1 MDRSTIKLH
10 MQRLAKGYKIWTV
23 PLLILMWDVAFKTA
37 NGSNLFDVIRILF
50 YQLHFKA
57 VAIYCVVLGII
68 IDRWGKLLLISLTDT
83 SQGRLIENT
92 ISKHSNLAL
101 MAILTPLIYYGVK
114 ALAVIGSNGGFDI
127 GFVADIHGLFTLLA
141 VYDGIKILKYNG
153 IIKAELEK

>member
-10 MQRLAKGYKIWTV
+10 MQRLTKGYKIWTV

-50 YQLHFKA
+50 YQPHFIA

-83 SQGRLIENT
+83 SQGRLIDNT
-92 ISKHSNLAL
+92 ISKHSTYALLAT
-101 MAILTPLIYYGVK
+101 LTPLIYYGVK

-141 VYDGIKILKYNG
+141 VYDGFKILKYNG